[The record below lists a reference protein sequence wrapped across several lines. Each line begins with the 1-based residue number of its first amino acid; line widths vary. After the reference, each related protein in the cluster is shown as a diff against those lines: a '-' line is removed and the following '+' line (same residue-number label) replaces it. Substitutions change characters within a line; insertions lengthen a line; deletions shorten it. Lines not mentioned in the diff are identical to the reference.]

1 MTTTSPTPSGP
12 TPSGPTLTMTPS
24 QNLTKELATS
34 TLPQHGNDS
43 AKVPLRTVL
52 LRSNRVILGCALLLA
67 IVLPELVHPSLNH
80 LGRFFANR
88 HPDLPVEPG
97 MIFACAALI
106 AGHIALQQTGVLPLV
121 SARSLILPTFLAT
134 YGSVAIGI
142 YALRLPIGQYH
153 LWTSFLIAL
162 AWYFIVAMLRARHI
176 RPIIGVIKIPRR
188 HFASLPKSSI
198 IWQELK
204 EPVLTQRVDGVVV
217 DPHSD
222 ITIEWSRFLTDLV
235 LKGVPVYHRAYLEER
250 ITGQVYFSSHADN
263 DFGML
268 IPSQNYNKIKH
279 AMDFGL
285 ALVVFPFALVLT
297 ALCAV
302 AIRLESRGPAL
313 FIQERTGYRGETFRC
328 YKLRTM
334 RTDIEGPSFTTE
346 DDPRVTRLGRFLR
359 KYRIDEL
366 PQILNILMGEMSW
379 IGPRPE
385 AVALASEYSLNV
397 PFYDYRH
404 AVRPGISGW
413 AAVHQGN
420 VAEVEAATRKL
431 GYDFF
436 YIKHFSFW
444 LDFLIAIKTVRTVL
458 SGFGSR

>member
-1 MTTTSPTPSGP
+1 MLS
-12 TPSGPTLTMTPS
+12 S
-24 QNLTKELATS
+24 QNLASKLAS
-34 TLPQHGNDS
+34 KALSRHGERGVQ
-43 AKVPLRTVL
+43 APLRTML
-52 LRSNRVILGCALLLA
+52 LRSNRVILGSALLLA
-67 IVLPELVHPSLNH
+67 ILLPELVQPSLEH
-80 LGRFFANR
+80 LGRFFSNR
-88 HPDLPVEPG
+88 HPDLPVDPG

-106 AGHIALQQTGVLPLV
+106 TGHVALQQTGVLPLV

-142 YALRLPIGQYH
+142 YILRLPIGQYH
-153 LWTSFLIAL
+153 LWSSFLIAL
-162 AWYFIVAMLRARHI
+162 VWYYAVAALRARHVH
-176 RPIIGVIKIPRR
+176 PVIGVIKIPQR

-204 EPVLTQRVDGVVV
+204 EPNLIDRVDGVVV

-222 ITIEWSRFLTDLV
+222 ISLEWSRFLTHLV

-250 ITGQVYFSSHADN
+250 ITGQVFFSSHADN

-285 ALVVFPFALVLT
+285 ALVLLPFAVVLT

-346 DDPRVTRLGRFLR
+346 DDPRVTRLGRLLR

-385 AVALASEYSLNV
+385 AVALAREYSQSV

-420 VAEVEAATRKL
+420 VADVEAATEKL

>member
-1 MTTTSPTPSGP
+1 MIPTHNPARLP
-12 TPSGPTLTMTPS
+12 TMTARPKWPE
-24 QNLTKELATS
+24 QTAQAPLLAI
-34 TLPQHGNDS
+34 
-43 AKVPLRTVL
+43 L

-67 IVLPELVHPSLNH
+67 IALPELLHPSLNH

-88 HPDLPVEPG
+88 HPDLPIEPG
-97 MIFACAALI
+97 LIFACTALI
-106 AGHIALQQTGVLPLV
+106 AGHVALQQTGVLPLV

-153 LWTSFLIAL
+153 LWTSFIIAL
-162 AWYFIVAMLRARHI
+162 AWYFIVAMLRARHV
-176 RPIIGVIKIPRR
+176 RPVIGVIKIPRR

-204 EPVLTQRVDGVVV
+204 EPELTERVDGVVV

-285 ALVVFPFALVLT
+285 ALVVLPFAAAVT
-297 ALCAV
+297 VLCAI

-346 DDPRVTRLGRFLR
+346 DDPRVTRLGRSLR

-366 PQILNILMGEMSW
+366 PQILNILLGEMSW

-385 AVALASEYSLNV
+385 AVALARKYSENV
-397 PFYDYRH
+397 AFYDYRH

-420 VAEVEAATRKL
+420 VADVEAATEKL

>member
-1 MTTTSPTPSGP
+1 MTSSP
-12 TPSGPTLTMTPS
+12 
-24 QNLTKELATS
+24 NLAKELAKS
-34 TLPQHGNDS
+34 TLPQHGDDS

-88 HPDLPVEPG
+88 HPELPVEPG
-97 MIFACAALI
+97 MIFACTALI

-176 RPIIGVIKIPRR
+176 RPVIGVIKIPRR

-204 EPVLTQRVDGVVV
+204 EPALTQRVDGVVV

-222 ITIEWSRFLTDLV
+222 ITIEWSRFLSDLV

-285 ALVVFPFALVLT
+285 ALLVFPFALVLT

>member
-1 MTTTSPTPSGP
+1 MIS
-12 TPSGPTLTMTPS
+12 S
-24 QNLTKELATS
+24 QNLLRRLA
-34 TLPQHGNDS
+34 LS
-43 AKVPLRTVL
+43 ALTRQGEGSAQTPLRTVL

-80 LGRFFANR
+80 LGRFFANL
-88 HPDLPVEPG
+88 HPDLVVEPG

-134 YGSVAIGI
+134 YGSVVIGI
-142 YALRLPIGQYH
+142 YALRLPIGHYH

-188 HFASLPKSSI
+188 HFASLPRSSI

-204 EPVLTQRVDGVVV
+204 EPKLTERVDGVVV

-222 ITIEWSRFLTDLV
+222 ITLEWSRFLTDLV
-235 LKGVPVYHRAYLEER
+235 LKGIPVYHRAYLEER

-285 ALVVFPFALVLT
+285 ALLVLPFAAVLT
-297 ALCAV
+297 AICAV

-334 RTDIEGPSFTTE
+334 RIDIEGPSFTTE
-346 DDPRVTRLGRFLR
+346 DDPRVTRLGRILR

-366 PQILNILMGEMSW
+366 PQILNILLGEMSW

-385 AVALASEYSLNV
+385 AVALARKYSENV
-397 PFYDYRH
+397 AFYDYRH

-420 VAEVEAATRKL
+420 VADVEAATEKL

>member
-1 MTTTSPTPSGP
+1 MSS
-12 TPSGPTLTMTPS
+12 S
-24 QNLTKELATS
+24 QNLARKLA
-34 TLPQHGNDS
+34 LS
-43 AKVPLRTVL
+43 ALTRRGEGGAQTPLRTVL

-176 RPIIGVIKIPRR
+176 RPVIGVIKIPRR

-204 EPVLTQRVDGVVV
+204 EPKLTERVDGVVV

-222 ITIEWSRFLTDLV
+222 ITLEWSRFLTDLV
-235 LKGVPVYHRAYLEER
+235 LKGIPVYHRAYLEER

-279 AMDFGL
+279 AMDFAL
-285 ALVVFPFALVLT
+285 ALLVLPFAAVLT
-297 ALCAV
+297 AICAV

-366 PQILNILMGEMSW
+366 PQILNILRGEMSW

-385 AVALASEYSLNV
+385 AVALARNYSENV
-397 PFYDYRH
+397 AFYDYRH

-420 VAEVEAATRKL
+420 VADVEAATEKL